1 MSGQA
6 GSRILKGHSGIG
18 DTVTG
23 EALVASDNFS
33 ARYDL
38 DRLKGIF
45 SRPAHKLYG
54 QNYVDKILIL
64 TAAKGGVASAWMLKE
79 MMSRDMSP
87 KALILNF
94 ANPIMA
100 QGAAYANLPMIVSV
114 PAVGLTSTMSP
125 VVTALVTSCSNR
137 SIMGRFA

>member
-6 GSRILKGHSGIG
+6 GSRVLKGHSGIG

-23 EALVASDNFS
+23 EALVAYDNFS

-64 TAAKGGVASAWMLKE
+64 NAAKGGVASAWMLTE
-79 MMSRDMSP
+79 MMSRNMGP

-100 QGAAYANLPMIVSV
+100 QGAAYANLPMIDRFDQD
-114 PAVGLTSTMSP
+114 
-125 VVTALVTSCSNR
+125 VTSAVASGDIVEVNPAAGTLTIIE
-137 SIMGRFA
+137 SK